1 MSAALRLGRAFWWTV
16 LLGTL
21 PFIQRA
27 FAGEAQWIEVRS
39 PNFSVVTDTG
49 EKRGRDVALHF
60 EQMRAV
66 FGTLMAKAKVNLPV
80 PLQIVAFRNTKEIR
94 QVAPLWR
101 GKPTAVAGLFQGG
114 EDRCFIMLDMSVED
128 PWEVVFHE
136 YAHQL
141 MDGNVTAHIDPWF
154 EEGFAEYFSTIH
166 VDNKQAQ
173 VGKIPNVTY
182 QILLQDGMMHVA
194 DLFRVQQNSR
204 IYNESGDHRTVFYA
218 ESALVVH
225 YLYDNQLIL
234 KVGDYFSLLVDQK
247 KPMEEAIQKAFGMSS
262 AQFDKVLRN
271 YLSSMRYH
279 YYAMPTPSAIASSGY
294 TARPVTALDAN
305 AVIAD
310 IHLHSPD
317 YHEKAI
323 SELQEVLKT
332 DPNHAGALRGLG
344 YGYLQ
349 KHDFPHAAEYFRR
362 AAAADSKDPRVHYY
376 LAMLLNQQGGFR
388 DSDNATQIKK
398 ELETS
403 IALDPTLADA
413 YSMLAF
419 AQINSEEKEAAVK
432 SAEKAVSLN
441 PRNETYIYNL
451 AQIYMATGKM
461 DAATAVLKVLM
472 RSNNPDV
479 VQHASESLSNVE
491 NYKAMQSSQSRIVA
505 SNTVSVQRLAPEHPS
520 DPQLQGEVT
529 AKSEVPPEIIQ
540 ASTAPLK
547 FLKGKLTSVDCSA
560 TPAAVM
566 TVISGAKT
574 WKMHVRD
581 SNHVVLIGADKFSC
595 DWTNQKVAVNYREK
609 TDTEG
614 QVVSLELQ

>member
-1 MSAALRLGRAFWWTV
+1 MSTSLRVGRTFWWTV
-16 LLGTL
+16 VLWTL
-21 PFIQRA
+21 PFIQPA

-39 PNFSVVTDTG
+39 PNFSVVTDAG

-66 FGTLMAKAKVNLPV
+66 FGTLMATAKVTLPV
-80 PLQIVAFRNTKEIR
+80 PLQIVAFRNTKEMR

-101 GKPTAVAGLFQGG
+101 GKPTEVAGLFQPG

-141 MDGNVTAHIDPWF
+141 MDGNITGHIDPWF
-154 EEGFAEYFSTIH
+154 EEGFAEYFSSIH

-173 VGKIPNVTY
+173 VGKIPHLTY
-182 QILLQDGMMHVA
+182 EILLQDGMMHVA
-194 DLFRVQQNSR
+194 DLFRVQQNSK

-218 ESALVVH
+218 QSALVVH

-234 KVGDYFSLLVDQK
+234 KIGDYFSMVVDQK
-247 KPMEEAIQKAFGMSS
+247 KPMEDAIQKSFGMSS

-271 YLSSMRYH
+271 YLSSGRYR
-279 YYAMPTPSAIASSGY
+279 YYAMPTPPGIATSGY
-294 TARPVTALDAN
+294 TFKPVTPLDAA

-310 IHLHSPD
+310 IHLHSLD
-317 YHEKAI
+317 FHEKAI
-323 SELQEVLKT
+323 AELQEILKA
-332 DPNHAGALRGLG
+332 DPNHPAALRGLG
-344 YGYLQ
+344 YGYLG
-349 KHDFPHAAEYFRR
+349 KRDFPQAAEYFRR

-376 LAMLLNQQGGFR
+376 LAMLLNQQSGFR
-388 DSDNATQIKK
+388 DSDNAAQIKK

-403 IALDPTLADA
+403 ISLDPSLADA

-419 AQINSEEKEAAVK
+419 AQINSDEKDAAVK
-432 SAEKAVSLN
+432 SAERAVLLN
-441 PRNETYIYNL
+441 PRNEAYIYNL

-461 DAATAVLKVLM
+461 DAATAALRVLM

-479 VQHASESLSNVE
+479 AQHASESLSNVE
-491 NYKAMQSSQSRIVA
+491 TYKAMQSSQSRIVA
-505 SNTVSVQRLAPEHPS
+505 SSEVPVQRLAPEHAS

-529 AKSEVPPEIIQ
+529 AKSEVPPEIVQ

-560 TPAAVM
+560 TPAALV
-566 TVISGAKT
+566 TIISGAKT
-574 WKMHVRD
+574 WKMHIRD
-581 SNHVVLIGADKFSC
+581 SNHVILIGADKFSC
-595 DWTNQKVAVNYREK
+595 AWTSQKVAVNYREK
-609 TDTEG
+609 SAGEG
-614 QVVSLELQ
+614 DVVSLELQ